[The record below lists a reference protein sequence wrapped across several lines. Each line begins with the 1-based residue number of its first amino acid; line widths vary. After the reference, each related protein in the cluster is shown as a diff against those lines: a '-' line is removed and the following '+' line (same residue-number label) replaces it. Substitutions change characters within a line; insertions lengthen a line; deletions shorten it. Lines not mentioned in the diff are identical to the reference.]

1 MSPKSKTQFAEIRQ
15 RSITTI
21 KETALELFAQK
32 GFHNTSISD
41 IAKEANISKGL
52 MYNYFE
58 SKEALLW
65 SIIGDAIHV
74 GEKLFQEALVS
85 SEDAFEQLKYLTE
98 QTVIWIKGNTH
109 YWKLLISLA
118 FQPQAMQM
126 LAPTLREKEMETMG
140 KAVEIFRNLGVERPE
155 AEAMFYGAIMDGI
168 VVQYVQVGEDYPLDM
183 MKDMILERYMKKSEV
198 GGRKSES
205 GVSKF

>member
-1 MSPKSKTQFAEIRQ
+1 MPKTKEQFAEIRQ

-41 IAKEANISKGL
+41 IAKAAGISKGL
-52 MYNYFE
+52 MYNYFD
-58 SKEALLW
+58 SKDALLF
-65 SIIGDAIHV
+65 SILGDAIEV
-74 GEKLFQEALVS
+74 GEKLFHDALAS

-98 QTVIWIKGNTH
+98 QTIIWIKANSG
-109 YWKLLISLA
+109 YWKLLVSLA
-118 FQPQAMQM
+118 FQPEAMQK

-140 KAVEIFRNLGVERPE
+140 KAIEIFQRLNLERPE

-168 VVQYVQVGEDYPLDM
+168 VIQYIQIGEDYPLDM
-183 MKDMILERYMKKSEV
+183 MKDMILERYKK
-198 GGRKSES
+198 
-205 GVSKF
+205 